1 MSSRVLLRPVT
12 EHDLTEYFGRQLDS
26 AAVARLRAGVSAPD
40 GRIRTIVADG
50 QVVGYIAHFRR
61 NGQPEVSY
69 WIGEQ
74 SRGRGFAAWALEQF
88 LHEIALR
95 PLYARIAKSNV
106 RSLRVARRG
115 GFTVIGEDRFTDAR
129 GQEVEEFILEL
140 GESRSG

>member
-1 MSSRVLLRPVT
+1 MSPRVLLRPVT
-12 EHDLTEYFGRQLDS
+12 EQDLTEYFGRQLDS

-40 GRIRTIVADG
+40 GRIRTIVAAG

-74 SRGRGFAAWALEQF
+74 SRGRGFATGALEQF
-88 LHEIALR
+88 LREIALR

-106 RSLRVARRG
+106 RSLRVAQRG